1 MPREILSLL
10 RKKWNLPKEKP
21 INRAIHSF
29 TPAERTIFYI
39 SVVLFVVNGFLLST
53 EVSNAF
59 LEKIPTSGGTL
70 VEGIVGNP
78 RFINPVLALSD
89 ADKNM
94 TALVYSGLMRL
105 DENGRAVPDLAESV
119 SLSEDKLTY
128 RAVLREG
135 AHFQDGTIVTADDIV
150 FTISKIADPLIK
162 SPRKGNWEGVTI
174 EKIDDKTVSFRLKK
188 PYTPFIYNLSIGI
201 LPKEIWKNVTADE
214 FTFSQFNTLP
224 IGSGPYK
231 VSRVERN
238 SGGIP
243 DYYELESFD
252 SGTGKPFIKKLVLRF
267 YSSEAELA
275 DAYGNGD
282 VESVGGLSAENL
294 LNINKNGAKVLQ
306 TPLPRV
312 FALFFNQSKSAALRD
327 QSVRLALRVAS
338 PKERI
343 IEEVFGGNAKP
354 ISGPLPAGLY
364 PWTTEIFGQPLE
376 ERVNAAAK
384 ILESAG
390 WKKGPSGILEKKSGS
405 ETIKLSFSISTGDAL
420 ELRGTAELLKAVW
433 QPLGI
438 EVKILTFESGEL
450 NQSVI
455 RTRQFDALLF
465 GELVGREADLYPFW
479 HSSQRTDPGLNIA
492 LYANSKADKLL
503 EEARV
508 ARNLGDAE
516 ESMKAFYEE
525 VARDAPAIF
534 LYTPNFVY
542 ILPEKVKS
550 AELSALGASY
560 ERFSTIREWY
570 IETDRVWKIFLN

>member
-405 ETIKLSFSISTGDAL
+405 ETIKLSFSISTGDAP
-420 ELRGTAELLKAVW
+420 ELRAAAELLKAVW

-550 AELSALGASY
+550 AELSALGASH

>member
-135 AHFQDGTIVTADDIV
+135 AHFQDGMIVTADDIV

-174 EKIDDKTVSFRLKK
+174 EKIDEKTVSFRLKK

-231 VSRVERN
+231 VARVERN

-364 PWTTEIFGQPLE
+364 PWTTEIFEQPLE

-390 WKKGPSGILEKKSGS
+390 WKKGTSGILEKKSGS
-405 ETIKLSFSISTGDAL
+405 ETIKLSFSISTGDAP
-420 ELRGTAELLKAVW
+420 ELRAAAELLKAVW

-525 VARDAPAIF
+525 VARDTPAIF

>member
-39 SVVLFVVNGFLLST
+39 SVVLFLVNGFLLST

-94 TALVYSGLMRL
+94 TALIYSGLMRL

>member
-174 EKIDDKTVSFRLKK
+174 EKIDEKTVSFRLKK

-405 ETIKLSFSISTGDAL
+405 ETIKLSFSISTGDAP
-420 ELRGTAELLKAVW
+420 ELRAAAELLKAVW

-550 AELSALGASY
+550 AELSALGASH

>member
-174 EKIDDKTVSFRLKK
+174 EKIDEKTVSFRLKK

-231 VSRVERN
+231 VARVERN

-405 ETIKLSFSISTGDAL
+405 ETIKLSFSISTGDAP
-420 ELRGTAELLKAVW
+420 ELRAAAELLKAVW

-525 VARDAPAIF
+525 VARDTPAIF

>member
-364 PWTTEIFGQPLE
+364 PWTTEIFEQPLE

-405 ETIKLSFSISTGDAL
+405 ETIKLSFSISTGDAP
-420 ELRGTAELLKAVW
+420 ELRAAAELLKAVW

-550 AELSALGASY
+550 AELSALGASH

>member
-94 TALVYSGLMRL
+94 TALIYSGLMRL

-174 EKIDDKTVSFRLKK
+174 EKIDEKTVSFRLKK

-364 PWTTEIFGQPLE
+364 PWTTEIFEQPLE

-390 WKKGPSGILEKKSGS
+390 WKKGTSGILEKKSGS
-405 ETIKLSFSISTGDAL
+405 ETIKLSFSISTGDAP
-420 ELRGTAELLKAVW
+420 ELRAAAELLKAVW

-550 AELSALGASY
+550 AELSALGASH

>member
-94 TALVYSGLMRL
+94 TALIYSGLMRL

-364 PWTTEIFGQPLE
+364 PWTTEIFEQPLE

-405 ETIKLSFSISTGDAL
+405 ETIKLSFSISTGDAP
-420 ELRGTAELLKAVW
+420 ELRAAAELLKAVW

-550 AELSALGASY
+550 AELSALGASH